1 MANLAVE
8 EIVVQGLAR
17 VQEFTRS
24 YPAVRSVLYRRVSIR
39 QQELAAMAAK
49 VNRDYFG
56 AAASVVLIAGA
67 ADLNDIIAPVP
78 VPEMIHK
85 IQVDTIGAGALVA
98 VGDEVSIVRLGDE
111 IAEESPRVTLRAGV
125 LRQYKADLLNVTG
138 LKVFYSKIPD
148 SLLSTELGTT
158 VVAIPAPY
166 DELLVLD
173 IAELIVERALHGDP
187 NDVAK
192 KTTLDA
198 IESEVTAWEGKWI
211 AHAGLFGA
219 TRSRFAR

>member
-17 VQEFTRS
+17 VQEFARS
-24 YPAVRSVLYRRVSIR
+24 YPAARSVLYRRISTR

-56 AAASVVLIAGA
+56 AAATVVLVAGA

-78 VPEMIHK
+78 TPEMIHK
-85 IQVDTIGAGALVA
+85 IQVDTIGAGAVVA
-98 VGDEVSIVRLGDE
+98 VGDEVSLVRLGDE
-111 IAEESPRVTLRAGV
+111 AAEESPRVTLRSGV

-148 SLLSTELGTT
+148 TLLSTETGVSL
-158 VVAIPAPY
+158 VAIPAPY

-173 IAELIVERALHGDP
+173 IAELVIERAMHGDP

-192 KTTLDA
+192 KTLLDA
-198 IESEVTAWEGKWI
+198 IEAEVAEWQGKWL
-211 AHAGLFGA
+211 AHAGVFGA